1 MDRLGGGYFAKNHK
15 ITTMNK
21 IIVIV
26 ATSLSM
32 LLFKVGAQDKKE
44 VVTLPEIRITSMA
57 TVNMDVANAFRR
69 TFPGAQQLQWYKYDK
84 DYIAKFIL
92 KDMDHNALFRKNGVM
107 IYDISYGYEKNMP
120 ANVRELVSRAYDNY
134 KIIRSI
140 NIKAQGRD
148 IWMVKMEGMK
158 KYLMVRVED
167 NEMEEVEEFNKA
179 DVD

>member
-1 MDRLGGGYFAKNHK
+1 
-15 ITTMNK
+15 MNK
-21 IIVIV
+21 IIVIICT
-26 ATSLSM
+26 ALSV
-32 LLFKVGAQDKKE
+32 LIFKAKSQDKT
-44 VVTLPEIRITSMA
+44 VVTLPEIRITSMS

-84 DYIAKFIL
+84 DYIAKFIQ

-120 ANVRELVSRAYDNY
+120 TGIRDLVLKSYDNY

-167 NEMEEVEEFNKA
+167 MEMEEVEEFNKA
-179 DVD
+179 DVGA

>member
-1 MDRLGGGYFAKNHK
+1 MKS
-15 ITTMNK
+15 MNK
-21 IIVIV
+21 IIFIIG
-26 ATSLSM
+26 ATLSIFF
-32 LLFKVGAQDKKE
+32 FKAKAQDKT
-44 VVTLPEIRITSMA
+44 VVTLPEIRITSIS

-120 ANVRELVSRAYDNY
+120 SNVRDLVLKSYDNY

-140 NIKAQGRD
+140 NIKAHGRD

-167 NEMEEVEEFNKA
+167 MEMEEVEEFNKA
-179 DVD
+179 DVGA

>member
-1 MDRLGGGYFAKNHK
+1 
-15 ITTMNK
+15 MNR
-21 IIVIV
+21 IIIMSLAL
-26 ATSLSM
+26 ATF
-32 LLFKVGAQDKKE
+32 LLRANGQDKE
-44 VVTLPEIRITSMA
+44 TVVTLPEIRISSMA
-57 TVNMDVANAFRR
+57 SVNIDVANAFRR

-92 KDMDHNALFRKNGVM
+92 KDMDHNSLFRKNGVM
-107 IYDISYGYEKNMP
+107 IYDISYGYEKNLP
-120 ANVRELVSRAYDNY
+120 ENVKDLVSKAYDNY

-158 KYLMVRVED
+158 KYMMVRVED
-167 NEMEEVEEFNKA
+167 NELEEVEEFNKA

>member
-1 MDRLGGGYFAKNHK
+1 
-15 ITTMNK
+15 MNK
-21 IIVIV
+21 IICIIG
-26 ATSLSM
+26 ATLSIFF
-32 LLFKVGAQDKKE
+32 FKAKAQDKT
-44 VVTLPEIRITSMA
+44 VVTLPEIRITSMS

-120 ANVRELVSRAYDNY
+120 SNVRDLVLKSYDNY

-140 NIKAQGRD
+140 NIKAHGRD

-167 NEMEEVEEFNKA
+167 MEMEEVEEFNKA
-179 DVD
+179 DVGA

>member
-1 MDRLGGGYFAKNHK
+1 
-15 ITTMNK
+15 MNK
-21 IIVIV
+21 IIFIIG
-26 ATSLSM
+26 ATLSIFF
-32 LLFKVGAQDKKE
+32 FKAKAQDKT
-44 VVTLPEIRITSMA
+44 VVTLPEIRITSIS

-120 ANVRELVSRAYDNY
+120 SNVRDLVLKSYDNY

-140 NIKAQGRD
+140 NIKAHGRD

-167 NEMEEVEEFNKA
+167 MEMEEVEEFNKA
-179 DVD
+179 DVGA

>member
-1 MDRLGGGYFAKNHK
+1 
-15 ITTMNK
+15 MNK
-21 IIVIV
+21 IIFIIG
-26 ATSLSM
+26 ATLSIFF
-32 LLFKVGAQDKKE
+32 FKTKAQDKT
-44 VVTLPEIRITSMA
+44 VVTLPEIRITSMS

-120 ANVRELVSRAYDNY
+120 SNVRDLVLKSYDNY

-140 NIKAQGRD
+140 NIKAHGRD

-167 NEMEEVEEFNKA
+167 MEMEEVEEFNKA
-179 DVD
+179 DVGA

>member
-1 MDRLGGGYFAKNHK
+1 
-15 ITTMNK
+15 MNK
-21 IIVIV
+21 IIFIIG
-26 ATSLSM
+26 ATLSIFF
-32 LLFKVGAQDKKE
+32 FKAKAQDKT
-44 VVTLPEIRITSMA
+44 VVTLPEIRITSMS

-120 ANVRELVSRAYDNY
+120 SNVRDLVLKSYDNY

-140 NIKAQGRD
+140 NIKAHGRD
-148 IWMVKMEGMK
+148 IWMVKMEGMN

-167 NEMEEVEEFNKA
+167 MEMEEVEEFNKA
-179 DVD
+179 DVGA

>member
-1 MDRLGGGYFAKNHK
+1 
-15 ITTMNK
+15 MNR
-21 IIVIV
+21 IIIMSLAL
-26 ATSLSM
+26 AT
-32 LLFKVGAQDKKE
+32 LLLRANGQNKE
-44 VVTLPEIRITSMA
+44 TVVTLPEIRISSMA
-57 TVNMDVANAFRR
+57 SVNIDVANAFRR

-92 KDMDHNALFRKNGVM
+92 KDMDHNSLFRKNGVM
-107 IYDISYGYEKNMP
+107 IYDISYGYEKNLP
-120 ANVRELVSRAYDNY
+120 ENVKELVSKAYDNY

-158 KYLMVRVED
+158 KYMMVRVED
-167 NEMEEVEEFNKA
+167 NEVEEVEEFNKA

>member
-1 MDRLGGGYFAKNHK
+1 
-15 ITTMNK
+15 MNK
-21 IIVIV
+21 IFI
-26 ATSLSM
+26 
-32 LLFKVGAQDKKE
+32 LLALACTAIFIKAKAQDKNI
-44 VVTLPEIRITSMA
+44 VTLPEIRVTSIA
-57 TVNMDVANAFRR
+57 TVNMDVSNAFRR

-107 IYDISYGYEKNMP
+107 IYDISYGYENNMP
-120 ANVRELVSRAYDNY
+120 GDVKEIVQKAYDNY

-140 NIKAQGRD
+140 NVKAQGRD

-167 NEMEEVEEFNKA
+167 KEVEEVEEFNKA
-179 DVD
+179 ES

>member
-1 MDRLGGGYFAKNHK
+1 
-15 ITTMNK
+15 MNR
-21 IIVIV
+21 IIIMSI
-26 ATSLSM
+26 ALASILIKGS
-32 LLFKVGAQDKKE
+32 AQDKDA

-57 TVNMDVANAFRR
+57 TVNVDVANAFRR

-84 DYIAKFIL
+84 DYIAKFIQ

-107 IYDISYGYEKNMP
+107 IYDISYGYEKNLP
-120 ANVRELVSRAYDNY
+120 AQVKELVTRSYDNY

>member
-1 MDRLGGGYFAKNHK
+1 
-15 ITTMNK
+15 MNK
-21 IIVIV
+21 IIFIIG
-26 ATSLSM
+26 ATLSIFF
-32 LLFKVGAQDKKE
+32 FKAKAQDKT
-44 VVTLPEIRITSMA
+44 VVTLPEIRITSMS

-120 ANVRELVSRAYDNY
+120 SNVRDLVLKSYDNY

-140 NIKAQGRD
+140 NIKAHGRD

-167 NEMEEVEEFNKA
+167 MEMEEVEEFNKA
-179 DVD
+179 DVGA

>member
-1 MDRLGGGYFAKNHK
+1 
-15 ITTMNK
+15 MNK
-21 IIVIV
+21 IIFIILV
-26 ATSLSM
+26 ALTSL
-32 LLFKVGAQDKKE
+32 FVQAKAQDKDA
-44 VVTLPEIRITSMA
+44 VVTLPEIRITSMS
-57 TVNMDVANAFRR
+57 TVNMDVANSFRR
-69 TFPGAQQLQWYKYDK
+69 AFPGAQQLQWYKYDK

-107 IYDISYGYEKNMP
+107 IYDISYGYERNLPNDVKNI
-120 ANVRELVSRAYDNY
+120 VIKAYDNY

-167 NEMEEVEEFNKA
+167 MEVEEVEEFQKA
-179 DVD
+179 DVVE

>member
-1 MDRLGGGYFAKNHK
+1 VHTTK
-15 ITTMNK
+15 IKSMNK
-21 IIVIV
+21 IICIIG
-26 ATSLSM
+26 ATLSIFF
-32 LLFKVGAQDKKE
+32 FKAKAQDKT
-44 VVTLPEIRITSMA
+44 VVTLPEIRITSMS

-120 ANVRELVSRAYDNY
+120 SNVRDLVLKSYDNY

-140 NIKAQGRD
+140 NIKAHGRD

-167 NEMEEVEEFNKA
+167 MEMEEVEEFNKA
-179 DVD
+179 DVGA

>member
-1 MDRLGGGYFAKNHK
+1 MKS
-15 ITTMNK
+15 MNK
-21 IIVIV
+21 IIFIIG
-26 ATSLSM
+26 ATLTIFF
-32 LLFKVGAQDKKE
+32 FKAKAQDKT
-44 VVTLPEIRITSMA
+44 VVTLPEIRITSMS

-120 ANVRELVSRAYDNY
+120 SNVRDLVLKSYDNY

-140 NIKAQGRD
+140 NIKAHGRD

-167 NEMEEVEEFNKA
+167 MEMEEVEEFNKA
-179 DVD
+179 DVGA

>member
-1 MDRLGGGYFAKNHK
+1 
-15 ITTMNK
+15 MNK
-21 IIVIV
+21 IIFIIG
-26 ATSLSM
+26 ATLSIFF
-32 LLFKVGAQDKKE
+32 FKAKAQDKT
-44 VVTLPEIRITSMA
+44 VVTLPEIRITSMS
-57 TVNMDVANAFRR
+57 TVNIDVANAFRR

-120 ANVRELVSRAYDNY
+120 SNVRDLVLKSYDNY

-140 NIKAQGRD
+140 NIKAHGRD

-167 NEMEEVEEFNKA
+167 MEMEEVEEFNKA
-179 DVD
+179 DVGA

>member
-1 MDRLGGGYFAKNHK
+1 MKS
-15 ITTMNK
+15 MNK
-21 IIVIV
+21 IIFIIG
-26 ATSLSM
+26 ATLSIFF
-32 LLFKVGAQDKKE
+32 FKAKAQDKT
-44 VVTLPEIRITSMA
+44 VVTLPEIRITSMS

-92 KDMDHNALFRKNGVM
+92 KDMDHNTLFRKNGVM

-120 ANVRELVSRAYDNY
+120 SNVRDLVLKSYDNY

-140 NIKAQGRD
+140 NIKAHGRD

-167 NEMEEVEEFNKA
+167 MEMEEVEEFNKA
-179 DVD
+179 DVGA

>member
-1 MDRLGGGYFAKNHK
+1 MKS
-15 ITTMNK
+15 MNK
-21 IIVIV
+21 IIFIIG
-26 ATSLSM
+26 ATLSIFF
-32 LLFKVGAQDKKE
+32 FKAKAQDKT
-44 VVTLPEIRITSMA
+44 VVTLPEIRITSMS

-120 ANVRELVSRAYDNY
+120 SNVRDLVLKSYDNY

-140 NIKAQGRD
+140 NIKAHGRD

-167 NEMEEVEEFNKA
+167 MEMEEVEEFNKA
-179 DVD
+179 DVGA

>member
-1 MDRLGGGYFAKNHK
+1 
-15 ITTMNK
+15 MNK
-21 IIVIV
+21 IFI
-26 ATSLSM
+26 
-32 LLFKVGAQDKKE
+32 LLAFACTAIFIKAKAQDKNI
-44 VVTLPEIRITSMA
+44 VTLPEIRVTSIA
-57 TVNMDVANAFRR
+57 TVNMDVSNAFRR

-120 ANVRELVSRAYDNY
+120 VDVKEIVQKAYDNY

-140 NIKAQGRD
+140 NVKAQGRD

-167 NEMEEVEEFNKA
+167 KEVEEVEEFNKA
-179 DVD
+179 ES

>member
-1 MDRLGGGYFAKNHK
+1 
-15 ITTMNK
+15 MNK
-21 IIVIV
+21 IFI
-26 ATSLSM
+26 
-32 LLFKVGAQDKKE
+32 LLALACTAIFIKAKAQDKAI
-44 VVTLPEIRITSMA
+44 VTLPEIRVTSIA
-57 TVNMDVANAFRR
+57 TVNMDVSNAFRR

-107 IYDISYGYEKNMP
+107 IYDISYGYENNMP
-120 ANVRELVSRAYDNY
+120 GDVKEIVQKAYDNY

-140 NIKAQGRD
+140 NVKAQGRD

-167 NEMEEVEEFNKA
+167 KEVEEVEEFNKA
-179 DVD
+179 ES